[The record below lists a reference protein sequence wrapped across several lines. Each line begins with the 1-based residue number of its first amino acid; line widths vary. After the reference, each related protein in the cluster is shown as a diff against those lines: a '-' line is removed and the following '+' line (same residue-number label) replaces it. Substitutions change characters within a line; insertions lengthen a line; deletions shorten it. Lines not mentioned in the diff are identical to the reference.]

1 MPMIQLAGAEL
12 HYEVR
17 GQGPPV
23 LFIMGASGDGG
34 HFAKVA
40 GLLDEDYTV
49 ITYDRRGNG
58 RSPRPQGWT
67 TTSPQQQADDAAGLI
82 EALGLGPVA
91 VFGTSSGATFAL
103 CLLTRHPDLVTCCV
117 LHEPVLVRLYDDP
130 AAATAAL
137 KALTHGPPPQV
148 MAQFW
153 QRVAGPANWDD
164 LDAELRERML
174 ATADTFVAVEL
185 GTFEDYLPS
194 EAALSKVAIP
204 IQVLVSEHGRQ
215 PQHQAARRLA
225 ARLGVPVEQV
235 PGTHTPYWDHP
246 HELSQ
251 VIGAFLARTGDQDH
265 GVVERD

>member
-1 MPMIQLAGAEL
+1 MPMLQLAGAEL
-12 HYEVR
+12 YYEVR

-40 GLLDEDYTV
+40 GLLGEDHTV

-58 RSPRPQGWT
+58 RSPRPHGWT
-67 TTSPQQQADDAAGLI
+67 TTSPEQQADDAAGLI

-91 VFGTSSGATFAL
+91 VFGTSTGATFAL
-103 CLLTRHPDLVTCCV
+103 CLLTRHPDLVTCCI

-130 AAATAAL
+130 AAALAAFEAL
-137 KALTHGPPPQV
+137 KQGPPAQM

-153 QRVAGPANWDD
+153 PRVAGPANWAD
-164 LDAELRERML
+164 LDTELRERML
-174 ATADTFVAVEL
+174 ATAGTLVAVEL

-194 EAALSKVAIP
+194 EDELSKVAVP

-225 ARLGVPVEQV
+225 AQLGVQVEQV

-251 VIGAFLARTGDQDH
+251 VIGAFLARTSDQDH
-265 GVVERD
+265 

>member
-1 MPMIQLAGAEL
+1 MPMIQVADAEL
-12 HYEVR
+12 YYEVR

-23 LFIMGASGDGG
+23 LFIMGASGDGA

-40 GLLDEDYTV
+40 DLLGEHYTV

-58 RSPRPQGWT
+58 RSPRPPGWT

-91 VFGTSSGATFAL
+91 VFGTSTGATFAL
-103 CLLTRHPDLVTCCV
+103 CLLTRHPDLVTRCV
-117 LHEPVLVRLYDDP
+117 LHEPVLVPLYDDP
-130 AAATAAL
+130 AAARAAFEAL
-137 KALTHGPPPQV
+137 KDGPPPQAL
-148 MAQFW
+148 AQFW
-153 QRVAGPANWDD
+153 QRVAGSANWAD
-164 LDAELRERML
+164 LDTELRERML
-174 ATADTFVAVEL
+174 ATADTLVSVEL

-194 EAALSKVAIP
+194 EDELSKVAVP
-204 IQVLVSEHGRQ
+204 IQLLVSEHGRQ

-225 ARLGVPVEQV
+225 ARFDVPVEQV

-251 VIGAFLARTGDQDH
+251 VIGAFLARTSDR
-265 GVVERD
+265 VERD